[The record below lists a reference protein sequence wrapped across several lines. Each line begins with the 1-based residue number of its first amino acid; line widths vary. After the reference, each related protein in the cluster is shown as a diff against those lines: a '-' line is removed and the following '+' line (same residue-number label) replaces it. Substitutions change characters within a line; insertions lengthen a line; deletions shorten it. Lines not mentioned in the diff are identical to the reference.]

1 VDDLGEALLC
11 QESHASNSRLKRI
24 MSTFGRVQE
33 ENKPSLSCKL
43 LDNRALGNNFRSS
56 EFQDMIN
63 LKAILESKSS
73 DTLELK

>member
-1 VDDLGEALLC
+1 
-11 QESHASNSRLKRI
+11 
-24 MSTFGRVQE
+24 MSTFGRGQE